1 MRILVLDSL
10 PQAGFFKFL
19 GETTLATKGKKTT
32 KKAEE
37 TKITRITAKEDT
49 VPAKKK
55 ASEPAAATK
64 DMPAEEKT
72 KNPLKLLGRY
82 FKGAW
87 YELKQVRWPTRRAT
101 WGLTLAV
108 IVFTAV
114 IATIILL
121 LDALFKY
128 LFELM
133 LG

>member
-1 MRILVLDSL
+1 M
-10 PQAGFFKFL
+10 
-19 GETTLATKGKKTT
+19 ATKGKKIT
-32 KKAEE
+32 KPAED
-37 TKITRITAKEDT
+37 TKITRIKAQEDT
-49 VPAKKK
+49 VPAKK
-55 ASEPAAATK
+55 AAVKQTITQK
-64 DMPAEEKT
+64 TSDGMLEKT
-72 KNPLKLLGRY
+72 SKNPLRALGQY

-87 YELKQVRWPTRRAT
+87 QELREVRWPTRRAT
-101 WGLTLAV
+101 WGMTLAV